1 MTGSVCVERLP
12 AGSAAVDAE
21 LEAFFAA
28 CPTSFAQ
35 QTPAWRNVI
44 ASLGE
49 DEPLFLGCRQGR
61 DLVGVLPAYHFQGP
75 LGGILTS
82 CAQAGPLGG
91 VAVLP
96 DADVRAVYRALLG
109 RFVELAADRSCAV
122 ATAIGNPFWPDAGL
136 YEEFLAPDYTLQNV
150 CQVLDL
156 ESALDADGNFTGGT
170 RHLRRNLRKALA
182 GGLSVDAD
190 QSLAN
195 VEEWYE
201 IHRARH
207 LEIGA
212 TPLPRE
218 LFTGA
223 LTQMVPRDK
232 ARFFFVRLSESGE
245 MAAGGLYVCHGS
257 VIDALMPSVR
267 TRHAHLGP
275 NLLLALHS
283 MRWARERG
291 LRYYNWQPSPPDGG
305 VTRFKR
311 QWGSRD
317 VAYAY
322 YTRITG
328 EVDPILSSS
337 ARVVR
342 EGYPWHYVVPFD
354 RIGPGKRARGGASSR
369 SAAWSAAEAPDGAG
383 R

>member
-96 DADVRAVYRALLG
+96 DANARPVYRALLG

-170 RHLRRNLRKALA
+170 RHLRRNLRKAQS
-182 GGLSVDAD
+182 GRLSVDEA
-190 QSLAN
+190 QTAAN

-201 IHRARH
+201 LHAARH
-207 LEIGA
+207 REIGA
-212 TPLPRE
+212 TPLPRT
-218 LFTGA
+218 LVFAA
-223 LTQMVPRDK
+223 LEHAVPRGK
-232 ARFFFVRLSESGE
+232 ARFFFVRTAEGGE
-245 MAAGGLYVCHGS
+245 MAAGGLYLCHGR
-257 VIDALMPSVR
+257 VIDAFMPSLR
-267 TRHAHLGP
+267 GEFAGLAP
-275 NLLLALHS
+275 NYLLALHS
-283 MRWARERG
+283 QSWARARG
-291 LRYYNWQPSPPDGG
+291 IRWYNWQASPPDGG
-305 VTRFKR
+305 VHRFKR

-317 VAYAY
+317 AVY
-322 YTRITG
+322 YYFTRITG
-328 EVDPILSSS
+328 DVEPFHRSTV
-337 ARVVR
+337 AFVR
-342 EGYPWHYVVPFD
+342 DAYSGHYVMPFD
-354 RIGPGKRARGGASSR
+354 KIGVEPSATLCVSSR
-369 SAAWSAAEAPDGAG
+369 EDAWHISTGGDA
-383 R
+383 